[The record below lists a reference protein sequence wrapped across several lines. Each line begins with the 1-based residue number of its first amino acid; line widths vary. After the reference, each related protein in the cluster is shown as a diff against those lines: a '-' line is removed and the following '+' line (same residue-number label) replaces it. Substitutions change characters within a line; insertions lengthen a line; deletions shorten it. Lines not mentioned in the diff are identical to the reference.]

1 MLARRRVLFVLA
13 MAWREGRAAR
23 RRTFFLTVAIAVG
36 VAALVAINSFTD
48 NLRESVRQQARALLG
63 ADLALSSG
71 TRLSPRSEAL
81 LGEVTAAATVPGEAP
96 SLARVT
102 SFAAMAWVPASS
114 GTRLVQVAAVET
126 GYPFYGTIDTAP
138 AGEWGR
144 LAETG
149 GALVDSS
156 LLVALNASVGD
167 TLALGEGRLL
177 IRGTVLNVPGDVGV
191 RAAFGPRVFI
201 PAARVAETKLLT
213 FGSRARYEVFLK
225 LPAGVDAQPLADRFR
240 PALGAERV
248 NLRTVSEDQRRLND
262 TLSRLGNYLGLV
274 ALIALLLGGL
284 GVASAVHVFIKR
296 KMETVAVLRCLGA
309 SARTVLSVYLVQAA
323 VVGLLG
329 SLAGAVLGAGVQLV
343 LPRVL
348 GDFLPVDVAY
358 RLSWRALLS
367 GLGLGL
373 WVALAF
379 SLLPLLAVR
388 RVSPLAVLRRPYEE
402 DAATPAREPAQLLAV
417 LALVAT
423 VLALAVLQ
431 AGRALPGLAFAGGI
445 GAALLAL
452 WLTALASTRGVRR
465 ILVDPPSYPS
475 DTSECVGV
483 DSRST
488 GSAAFRCIAPRRWRR
503 PRLPYLWRQGL
514 ANLYRPANQTRMVV
528 LALGFG
534 CFLLS
539 TLLLVQHNLLRDLR
553 VDEGTVRPNV
563 IFFDIQPDQRAD
575 VLARLRAE
583 GFPAGPAVPIVPMRI
598 QSVKGKPVEHVL
610 GEAGTAEASR
620 GRWAFR
626 REYRSSHRDT
636 PAPSER
642 IVAGRFWRA
651 GEWRERRDAAVP
663 VSIEEGVARELGV
676 TLGDEIVWDVQG
688 VPLASKVAA
697 LRAVDWA
704 RFEPNFFIIFPE
716 GPLDEA
722 PQTFV
727 ALSRI
732 DDPGR
737 RARFQRAVVEAY
749 PNVSTLDL
757 VQVQQAVEE
766 ILGRVAL
773 AIRFMALFSLAAGA
787 VVLVG
792 AVAASRYQRVREA
805 VLLRTL
811 GATRGQLLRI
821 LLAEYASLGVLAAA
835 TAILLSAAA
844 AWALVR
850 FGFDAAFA
858 LPVPALLALAGVVVA
873 LTVVVGLLGSAEVLR
888 RPPLEVLRA
897 E

>member
-1 MLARRRVLFVLA
+1 MLVWRRVFFVLS

-23 RRTFFLTVAIAVG
+23 RRTLFLTVAIAVG

-48 NLRESVRQQARALLG
+48 GLRESVRQQARALLG

-71 TRLSPRSEAL
+71 TRLSPKTEAV
-81 LGEVTAAATVPGEAP
+81 LGEVTAAATARGEAP

-102 SFAAMAWVPASS
+102 SFAAMAWAPASP
-114 GTRLVQVAAVET
+114 GTRLVQVAAVEA

-149 GALVDSS
+149 GALVDPS
-156 LLVALNASVGD
+156 LLVSLNASVGD
-167 TLALGEGRLL
+167 TLALGEGRLV

-191 RAAFGPRVFI
+191 RAALGPRVFI

-213 FGSRARYEVFLK
+213 FGSRFLK
-225 LPAGVDAQPLADRFR
+225 LPAGADAQPLADRFR
-240 PALGAERV
+240 PTLGAERV

-274 ALIALLLGGL
+274 ALVALLLGGL

-367 GLGLGL
+367 GVALGL

-388 RVSPLAVLRRPYEE
+388 RVSPLAVLRSPFEE
-402 DAATPAREPAQLLAV
+402 ETAPPTLEPARLLAV

-423 VLALAVLQ
+423 VVALAVLQ

-445 GAALLAL
+445 GTALLAL
-452 WLTALASTRGVRR
+452 WLAAFASTRAVRR
-465 ILVDPPSYPS
+465 ILVDPPPYPS
-475 DTSECVGV
+475 
-483 DSRST
+483 
-488 GSAAFRCIAPRRWRR
+488 PRRGRETLRQAWLRALR
-503 PRLPYLWRQGL
+503 PRVPYLWRQGL

-534 CFLLS
+534 SFLLS

-553 VDEGTVRPNV
+553 VDEGTARPNV
-563 IFFDIQPDQRAD
+563 VFFDIQPDQRED
-575 VLARLRAE
+575 VLARLLAE

-598 QSVKGKPVEHVL
+598 QSVKGKPVERVL
-610 GEAGTAEASR
+610 GEAGTAEVSR

-626 REYRSSHRDT
+626 REYRSSHRDR

-642 IVAGRFWRA
+642 IVAGTFWRA
-651 GEWRERRDAAVP
+651 GEWRGRRDAAAVP

-676 TLGDEIVWDVQG
+676 ALGDEIVWDVQG
-688 VPLASKVAA
+688 VSLASRVAA

-704 RFEPNFFIIFPE
+704 RFEPNFFAIFPE
-716 GPLDEA
+716 GPLDDA

-732 DDPGR
+732 DDPAR

-757 VQVQQAVEE
+757 AQVQEAVEG

-773 AIRFMALFSLAAGA
+773 AIRFMALFSLAAGT
-787 VVLVG
+787 VILVG
-792 AVAASRYQRVREA
+792 AVAASRHQRLREA

-811 GATRGQLLRI
+811 GATRGQIFRI
-821 LLAEYASLGVLAAA
+821 LLAEYAALGVLAAA
-835 TAILLSAAA
+835 TAILLSAGA

-850 FGFDAAFA
+850 FGFDAGFA
-858 LPVPALLALAGVVVA
+858 LPLPSLLALAAGVVA
-873 LTVVVGLLGSAEVLR
+873 LTVVVGLLGSGDVLR

>member
-1 MLARRRVLFVLA
+1 MPVRRRVLFVLA

-23 RRTFFLTVAIAVG
+23 RRTLFLTVAIAVG

-71 TRLSPRSEAL
+71 TPLSPKSEAV
-81 LGEVTAAATVPGEAP
+81 LGEVRAAATVRGEAP

-102 SFAAMAWVPASS
+102 SFAAMAWAPASS
-114 GTRLVQVAAVET
+114 GTRLVQVTAVEA

-144 LAETG
+144 LAATG
-149 GALVDSS
+149 GALVDPS
-156 LLVALNASVGD
+156 LLVSLNASVGD
-167 TLALGEGRLL
+167 TLALGEGRLV

-191 RAAFGPRVFI
+191 RTAFGPRVFV

-213 FGSRARYEVFLK
+213 LGSRARYEVFLK
-225 LPAGVDAQPLADRFR
+225 LSAGVDAQRLADRFR

-262 TLSRLGNYLGLV
+262 TLSRLGNYLGMV

-309 SARTVLSVYLVQAA
+309 TARTVFSVYLVQAA
-323 VVGLLG
+323 VIGLMG

-348 GDFLPVDVAY
+348 GDLLPVDVAY

-367 GLGLGL
+367 GVALGL

-402 DAATPAREPAQLLAV
+402 DATTQAREPARLLAV

-423 VLALAVLQ
+423 VVALAVLQ

-445 GAALLAL
+445 GTALLAL
-452 WLTALASTRGVRR
+452 WLTALASTRAVRLLF
-465 ILVDPPSYPS
+465 IDPPPYPS
-475 DTSECVGV
+475 PRRGRGTLLHVRL
-483 DSRST
+483 RSL
-488 GSAAFRCIAPRRWRR
+488 APRI
-503 PRLPYLWRQGL
+503 PYLWRQGL
-514 ANLYRPANQTRMVV
+514 ANLYRPANQTGMVV

-534 CFLLS
+534 SFLLS

-563 IFFDIQPDQRAD
+563 VFFDIQPDQRED

-651 GEWRERRDAAVP
+651 GEGRERRDAAVP

-676 TLGDEIVWDVQG
+676 ALGDEIVWDVQG
-688 VPLASKVAA
+688 TSLASRVAA
-697 LRAVDWA
+697 LRSVDWA
-704 RFEPNFFIIFPE
+704 RFEPNFFAIFPE

-732 DDPGR
+732 DDPAR

-757 VQVQQAVEE
+757 LQVQQAVEG

-773 AIRFMALFSLAAGA
+773 AIRFMALFSLAAGT

-792 AVAASRYQRVREA
+792 AVAASRHQRVREA

-850 FGFDAAFA
+850 FGFDAGFA
-858 LPVPALLALAGVVVA
+858 LPVPTLLALAGGVVA

-888 RPPLEVLRA
+888 RPPLEVLRT

>member
-1 MLARRRVLFVLA
+1 MLMPVWRRVFFVLS

-71 TRLSPRSEAL
+71 TPLSPKSEAL
-81 LGEVTAAATVPGEAP
+81 LGEVMAAATVRGESP

-114 GTRLVQVAAVET
+114 GTRLVQVAAVEA

-156 LLVALNASVGD
+156 LLVALNASVG
-167 TLALGEGRLL
+167 E
-177 IRGTVLNVPGDVGV
+177 TVLNVPGDVGV
-191 RAAFGPRVFI
+191 RAAFGPRVFM

-213 FGSRARYEVFLK
+213 FGSRGRYEVFLK
-225 LPAGVDAQPLADRFR
+225 LPAGADAQPLADRFR
-240 PALGAERV
+240 PTLGAERV

-323 VVGLLG
+323 VVGLMG

-348 GDFLPVDVAY
+348 GDLLPVDVAY
-358 RLSWRALLS
+358 RLSWRALLG

-402 DAATPAREPAQLLAV
+402 DAATPTREPARLLAV

-423 VLALAVLQ
+423 VVALAVLH

-452 WLTALASTRGVRR
+452 WLTAVASTRAVRR
-465 ILVDPPSYPS
+465 FLVDPPR
-475 DTSECVGV
+475 VWL
-483 DSRST
+483 R
-488 GSAAFRCIAPRRWRR
+488 ALR
-503 PRLPYLWRQGL
+503 PRIPYLWRQGL

-563 IFFDIQPDQRAD
+563 VFFDIQPDQRAD

-598 QSVKGKPVEHVL
+598 RSVKGKPVEHVL

-642 IVAGRFWRA
+642 IVAGRSWGA

-858 LPVPALLALAGVVVA
+858 LPVPALLALAGVVVV
-873 LTVVVGLLGSAEVLR
+873 LTIVVGLLGSAEVLR

>member
-1 MLARRRVLFVLA
+1 
-13 MAWREGRAAR
+13 
-23 RRTFFLTVAIAVG
+23 
-36 VAALVAINSFTD
+36 
-48 NLRESVRQQARALLG
+48 
-63 ADLALSSG
+63 
-71 TRLSPRSEAL
+71 
-81 LGEVTAAATVPGEAP
+81 
-96 SLARVT
+96 
-102 SFAAMAWVPASS
+102 
-114 GTRLVQVAAVET
+114 
-126 GYPFYGTIDTAP
+126 
-138 AGEWGR
+138 
-144 LAETG
+144 
-149 GALVDSS
+149 
-156 LLVALNASVGD
+156 
-167 TLALGEGRLL
+167 
-177 IRGTVLNVPGDVGV
+177 
-191 RAAFGPRVFI
+191 
-201 PAARVAETKLLT
+201 
-213 FGSRARYEVFLK
+213 
-225 LPAGVDAQPLADRFR
+225 
-240 PALGAERV
+240 
-248 NLRTVSEDQRRLND
+248 
-262 TLSRLGNYLGLV
+262 
-274 ALIALLLGGL
+274 
-284 GVASAVHVFIKR
+284 
-296 KMETVAVLRCLGA
+296 
-309 SARTVLSVYLVQAA
+309 
-323 VVGLLG
+323 
-329 SLAGAVLGAGVQLV
+329 
-343 LPRVL
+343 
-348 GDFLPVDVAY
+348 
-358 RLSWRALLS
+358 
-367 GLGLGL
+367 
-373 WVALAF
+373 
-379 SLLPLLAVR
+379 
-388 RVSPLAVLRRPYEE
+388 VSPLAVLRRPYEE
-402 DAATPAREPAQLLAV
+402 DATTQAREPARLLAV

-423 VLALAVLQ
+423 VVALAILQ

-445 GAALLAL
+445 GTALLAL
-452 WLTALASTRGVRR
+452 WLTALASTRAVRR
-465 ILVDPPSYPS
+465 FLVDPPH
-475 DTSECVGV
+475 V
-483 DSRST
+483 RLR
-488 GSAAFRCIAPRRWRR
+488 ALAPRI
-503 PRLPYLWRQGL
+503 PYLWRQGL
-514 ANLYRPANQTRMVV
+514 ANLYRPANQTGMVV

-534 CFLLS
+534 SFLLS

-563 IFFDIQPDQRAD
+563 VFFDIQPDQRED

-651 GEWRERRDAAVP
+651 GEGRERRDAAVP

-676 TLGDEIVWDVQG
+676 ALGDEIVWDVQG
-688 VPLASKVAA
+688 VSLASRVAA

-704 RFEPNFFIIFPE
+704 RFEPNFFAIFPE

-732 DDPGR
+732 DDPAR

-757 VQVQQAVEE
+757 VQVQQAVEG

-773 AIRFMALFSLAAGA
+773 AIRFMALFSLAAGT

-792 AVAASRYQRVREA
+792 AVAASRHQRVREA

-858 LPVPALLALAGVVVA
+858 LPVPALLALAGGVVA
-873 LTVVVGLLGSAEVLR
+873 LTVVVGLLGSVEVLR
-888 RPPLEVLRA
+888 RPPLEVLRT

>member
-1 MLARRRVLFVLA
+1 MLMLVRRRVLFVLA

-36 VAALVAINSFTD
+36 VAALVAINSFSD

-71 TRLSPRSEAL
+71 TPLSPRSEAL
-81 LGEVTAAATVPGEAP
+81 LGEVTAAATVRGEAP

-102 SFAAMAWVPASS
+102 SFAAMAWAPASS
-114 GTRLVQVAAVET
+114 GTRLVQVAAVEA

-156 LLVALNASVGD
+156 LLVTLNASVGD
-167 TLALGEGRLL
+167 TLALGEGRLV

-191 RAAFGPRVFI
+191 RTAFGPRVFI
-201 PAARVAETKLLT
+201 PAARVGETKLLT

-225 LPAGVDAQPLADRFR
+225 LPVGVDAQPLADRFR

-323 VVGLLG
+323 VVGLIG
-329 SLAGAVLGAGVQLV
+329 SLAGAVLGAAVQLV

-348 GDFLPVDVAY
+348 GDLLPVDVAY
-358 RLSWRALLS
+358 RLSWRALLG

-402 DAATPAREPAQLLAV
+402 DAATPPREPARLLAV

-423 VLALAVLQ
+423 VVALAVLQ

-452 WLTALASTRGVRR
+452 WLTALASTRAVRLLF
-465 ILVDPPSYPS
+465 IDPPPYPS
-475 DTSECVGV
+475 
-483 DSRST
+483 
-488 GSAAFRCIAPRRWRR
+488 PRRGRGTPFQAWLRALR
-503 PRLPYLWRQGL
+503 PRVPYLWRQGL

-563 IFFDIQPDQRAD
+563 VFFDIQPDQRAD

-598 QSVKGKPVEHVL
+598 RSVKGKPVEHVL

-642 IVAGRFWRA
+642 IVAGRSWRA

-688 VPLASKVAA
+688 VSLASKVAA

-704 RFEPNFFIIFPE
+704 RFEPNFFMIFPE

-835 TAILLSAAA
+835 TAILLSTAA

-858 LPVPALLALAGVVVA
+858 LPVPALLALAGVVVV

>member
-1 MLARRRVLFVLA
+1 MLMLVRRRVLFVLA

-63 ADLALSSG
+63 ADLALSCG

-81 LGEVTAAATVPGEAP
+81 LGEVTAAATVRGEAP

-114 GTRLVQVAAVET
+114 GTRLVQVAAVEA

-167 TLALGEGRLL
+167 TLALGEGRLV

-201 PAARVAETKLLT
+201 PAARVPETKLLT

-323 VVGLLG
+323 VVGLMG
-329 SLAGAVLGAGVQLV
+329 SLVGAVLGAGVQLV

-348 GDFLPVDVAY
+348 GDLLPVDVAY
-358 RLSWRALLS
+358 RLSWRALLG

-402 DAATPAREPAQLLAV
+402 DAATPTREPARLLAV

-423 VLALAVLQ
+423 VVALAVLQ

-452 WLTALASTRGVRR
+452 WLTALASTRVVRR
-465 ILVDPPSYPS
+465 FFIDPPPY
-475 DTSECVGV
+475 
-483 DSRST
+483 RS
-488 GSAAFRCIAPRRWRR
+488 PRRGREMLFQAWLRALR
-503 PRLPYLWRQGL
+503 PRIPYLWRQGL

-534 CFLLS
+534 SFLLS

-563 IFFDIQPDQRAD
+563 VFFDIQPDQRAD

-598 QSVKGKPVEHVL
+598 RSVKGKPVEHVL

-642 IVAGRFWRA
+642 IVAGRSWRA
-651 GEWRERRDAAVP
+651 GEWRERRDDAVP

-688 VPLASKVAA
+688 VPLVSKVAA

-704 RFEPNFFIIFPE
+704 RFEPNFFMIFPE

-858 LPVPALLALAGVVVA
+858 LPVPALLALAGVVVV
-873 LTVVVGLLGSAEVLR
+873 LTIVVGLLGSAEVLR

>member
-1 MLARRRVLFVLA
+1 MPVRRRVLFVLA

-23 RRTFFLTVAIAVG
+23 RRTLFLTVAIAVG

-71 TRLSPRSEAL
+71 TPLSPKSEAV
-81 LGEVTAAATVPGEAP
+81 LGEVTAAATVRGEAP

-102 SFAAMAWVPASS
+102 SFAAMAWAPASS
-114 GTRLVQVAAVET
+114 GTRLVQVTAVEA

-144 LAETG
+144 LAATG
-149 GALVDSS
+149 GALVDPS
-156 LLVALNASVGD
+156 LLVSLNASVGD
-167 TLALGEGRLL
+167 TLALGEGRLV

-191 RAAFGPRVFI
+191 RTAFGPRVFV

-213 FGSRARYEVFLK
+213 LGSRARYEVFLK
-225 LPAGVDAQPLADRFR
+225 LSAGVDAQRLADRFR

-262 TLSRLGNYLGLV
+262 TLSRLGNYLGMV

-323 VVGLLG
+323 AVGLLG
-329 SLAGAVLGAGVQLV
+329 SLAGAGLGAGVQLV

-348 GDFLPVDVAY
+348 GDLLPVDVAY

-367 GLGLGL
+367 GVALGL

-388 RVSPLAVLRRPYEE
+388 RVSPLAVLRSPFEE
-402 DAATPAREPAQLLAV
+402 ETAPPTLEPARLLAV

-423 VLALAVLQ
+423 VVALAVLQ

-445 GAALLAL
+445 GTALLAL
-452 WLTALASTRGVRR
+452 WLAAFASTRAVRR
-465 ILVDPPSYPS
+465 ILVDPPPYPS
-475 DTSECVGV
+475 
-483 DSRST
+483 
-488 GSAAFRCIAPRRWRR
+488 PRRGRETLRQAWLRALR
-503 PRLPYLWRQGL
+503 PRVPYLWRQGL

-534 CFLLS
+534 SFLLS

-553 VDEGTVRPNV
+553 VDEGTARPNV
-563 IFFDIQPDQRAD
+563 VFFDIQPDQRED
-575 VLARLRAE
+575 VLARLLAE

-598 QSVKGKPVEHVL
+598 QSVKGKPVERVL
-610 GEAGTAEASR
+610 GEAGTAEVSR

-626 REYRSSHRDT
+626 REYRSSHRDR

-642 IVAGRFWRA
+642 IVAGTFWRA
-651 GEWRERRDAAVP
+651 GEWRGRRDAAAVP

-676 TLGDEIVWDVQG
+676 ALGDEIVWDVQG
-688 VPLASKVAA
+688 VSLASRVAA

-704 RFEPNFFIIFPE
+704 RFEPNFFAIFPE
-716 GPLDEA
+716 GPLDDA

-732 DDPGR
+732 DDPAR

-757 VQVQQAVEE
+757 AQVQEAVEG

-773 AIRFMALFSLAAGA
+773 AIRFMALFSLAAGT
-787 VVLVG
+787 VILVG
-792 AVAASRYQRVREA
+792 AVAASRHQRLREA

-811 GATRGQLLRI
+811 GATRGQIFRI
-821 LLAEYASLGVLAAA
+821 LLAEYAALGVLAAA
-835 TAILLSAAA
+835 TAILLSAGA

-850 FGFDAAFA
+850 FGFDAGFA
-858 LPVPALLALAGVVVA
+858 LPLPSLLALAAGVVA
-873 LTVVVGLLGSAEVLR
+873 LTVVVGLLGSGDVLR

>member
-1 MLARRRVLFVLA
+1 MLVRPRAWFVLA

-23 RRTFFLTVAIAVG
+23 RRTLFLTAAIAVG

-48 NLRESVRQQARALLG
+48 NLRASVREQARALLG
-63 ADLALSSG
+63 ADLVLSSG
-71 TRLSPRSEAL
+71 APLSPKSESVLAEL
-81 LGEVTAAATVPGEAP
+81 VAGAAARGEAP

-102 SFAAMAWVPASS
+102 SFAAMAWAPAST
-114 GTRLVQVAAVET
+114 GTRLVQVAAVEP

-149 GALVDSS
+149 GALVDPS
-156 LLVALNASVGD
+156 LLVSLGAAVGD
-167 TLALGEGRLL
+167 TLALGEGRLV

-191 RAAFGPRVFI
+191 RAALGPRVFL
-201 PAARVAETKLLT
+201 PAHRVAETKLLT

-225 LPAGVDAQPLADRFR
+225 LPPAVDAQRLADRFR
-240 PALGAERV
+240 PLLSAERV
-248 NLRTVSEDQRRLND
+248 NLRTISEDQRRLND

-309 SARTVLSVYLVQAA
+309 SASTVLSVYLVQVAA
-323 VVGLLG
+323 VGLLG
-329 SLAGAVLGAGVQLV
+329 SLAGGLLGTGVQLV

-348 GDFLPVDVAY
+348 GDLLPVDVAI
-358 RLSWRALLS
+358 RVSWPALLS
-367 GLGLGL
+367 GVALGL
-373 WVALAF
+373 WVALVF

-388 RVSPLAVLRRPYEE
+388 RVSPLAVLRRPYEQ
-402 DAATPAREPAQLLAV
+402 DAAPPAREPAQLLAV

-423 VLALAVLQ
+423 VAALAVLQ
-431 AGRALPGLAFAGGI
+431 AGRALAGLAFAGGI
-445 GAALLAL
+445 GIALLAL
-452 WLTALASTRGVRR
+452 WLAAIASTRALRQV
-465 ILVDPPSYPS
+465 LVDPA
-475 DTSECVGV
+475 
-483 DSRST
+483 
-488 GSAAFRCIAPRRWRR
+488 SAS

-534 CFLLS
+534 SFLLS

-553 VDEGTVRPNV
+553 VDEGTARPNV
-563 IFFDIQPDQRAD
+563 VFFDIQPDQRED

-583 GFPAGPAVPIVPMRI
+583 GFPAGDAVPIVPMRI
-598 QSVKGKPVEHVL
+598 RAVKGKAVERVL
-610 GEAGTAEASR
+610 REAATAEASR
-620 GRWAFR
+620 ERWAFR
-626 REYRSSHRDT
+626 REYRSSHRDF
-636 PAPSER
+636 AALSER

-651 GEWRERRDAAVP
+651 GEWRERPDLPVP
-663 VSIEEGVARELGV
+663 VSMEEGVARELGV
-676 TLGDEIVWDVQG
+676 RLGDEIVWDVQG
-688 VPLASKVAA
+688 VPLVSRVAS
-697 LRAVDWA
+697 LRDVDWA
-704 RFEPNFFIIFPE
+704 RFEPNFFAIFPE

-732 DDPGR
+732 DDPAR

-757 VQVQQAVEE
+757 SQVQQAVEG
-766 ILGRVAL
+766 ILGRAAL
-773 AIRFMALFSLAAGA
+773 AIRFMALFSLAAGT

-835 TAILLSAAA
+835 VAIALSAAA

-850 FGFDAAFA
+850 YGFEAGFA
-858 LPVPALLALAGVVVA
+858 LPWPALLGLGGAVVA
-873 LTVVVGLLGSAEVLR
+873 LTVVVGLLGSVEVLR

>member
-1 MLARRRVLFVLA
+1 MPVRRRVLFVLA

-23 RRTFFLTVAIAVG
+23 RRTLFLTVAIAVG

-71 TRLSPRSEAL
+71 TPLSPKSEAV
-81 LGEVTAAATVPGEAP
+81 LGEVTAAATVRGEAP

-102 SFAAMAWVPASS
+102 SFAAMAWAPASS
-114 GTRLVQVAAVET
+114 GTRLVQVTAVEA

-144 LAETG
+144 LAATG
-149 GALVDSS
+149 GALVDPS
-156 LLVALNASVGD
+156 LLVSLNASVGD
-167 TLALGEGRLL
+167 TLALGEGRLV

-191 RAAFGPRVFI
+191 RTAFGPRVFV

-213 FGSRARYEVFLK
+213 LGSRARYEVFLK
-225 LPAGVDAQPLADRFR
+225 LSAGVDAQRLADRFR

-262 TLSRLGNYLGLV
+262 TLSRLGNYLGMV

-309 SARTVLSVYLVQAA
+309 TARTVFSVYLVQAA
-323 VVGLLG
+323 VIGLMG

-348 GDFLPVDVAY
+348 GDLLPVDVAY

-367 GLGLGL
+367 GVALGL

-402 DAATPAREPAQLLAV
+402 DATTQAREPARLLAV

-423 VLALAVLQ
+423 VVALAVLQ

-445 GAALLAL
+445 GTALLAL

-465 ILVDPPSYPS
+465 ILVDPPSYPP
-475 DTSECVGV
+475 
-483 DSRST
+483 
-488 GSAAFRCIAPRRWRR
+488 PRRGEGTLLQIRLR
-503 PRLPYLWRQGL
+503 VLPPRLPYLWRQGL
-514 ANLYRPANQTRMVV
+514 ANLYRPANQTGMVV

-534 CFLLS
+534 SFLLS

-563 IFFDIQPDQRAD
+563 VFFDIQPDQRED

-651 GEWRERRDAAVP
+651 GEGRERRDAAVP

-676 TLGDEIVWDVQG
+676 ALGDEIVWDVQG
-688 VPLASKVAA
+688 TSLASRVAA
-697 LRAVDWA
+697 LRSVDWA
-704 RFEPNFFIIFPE
+704 RFEPNFFAIFPE

-732 DDPGR
+732 DDPAR

-757 VQVQQAVEE
+757 VQVQQAVEG

-773 AIRFMALFSLAAGA
+773 AIRFMALFSLAAGT

-792 AVAASRYQRVREA
+792 AVAASRHQRVREA

-858 LPVPALLALAGVVVA
+858 LPVPALLALAGGVVA
-873 LTVVVGLLGSAEVLR
+873 LTVVVGLLGSVEVLR

>member
-1 MLARRRVLFVLA
+1 MLGRRRVFFVLA

-23 RRTFFLTVAIAVG
+23 RRTLFLTVAIGVG

-48 NLRESVRQQARALLG
+48 NLRASVRQQARALLG
-63 ADLALSSG
+63 ADLVLSSG
-71 TRLSPRSEAL
+71 TRLSPRSESVLAEL
-81 LGEVTAAATVPGEAP
+81 TAGATLRGEAP
-96 SLARVT
+96 CLARVT
-102 SFAAMAWVPASS
+102 SFAAMAWVPAST
-114 GTRLVQVAAVET
+114 GTRLVQVAAVEA

-138 AGEWGR
+138 AAEWGR

-149 GALVDSS
+149 GALVDPS
-156 LLVALNASVGD
+156 LLASLGASVGD
-167 TLALGEGRLL
+167 TLALGEARFVIG
-177 IRGTVLNVPGDVGV
+177 GTVLNVPGDVGV
-191 RAAFGPRVFI
+191 RAALGPRVFL
-201 PAARVAETKLLT
+201 PARRVAETKLLT
-213 FGSRARYEVFLK
+213 FGSRARYEVFLR
-225 LPAGVDAQPLADRFR
+225 LPPGADAQRLADRFR
-240 PALGAERV
+240 PVLGAERV

-309 SARTVLSVYLVQAA
+309 SAETVLLVYLVQAA

-329 SLAGAVLGAGVQLV
+329 SLAGGLLGTGVQLA

-348 GDFLPVDVAY
+348 GDLLPVEVAY
-358 RLSWRALLS
+358 RVSWPTLVS
-367 GLGLGL
+367 GVVLGI
-373 WVALAF
+373 WVALVF

-388 RVSPLAVLRRPYEE
+388 RVSPLAVLRRPYE
-402 DAATPAREPAQLLAV
+402 DAATPAREPARLLAV

-423 VLALAVLQ
+423 VVALAVLQ
-431 AGRALPGLAFAGGI
+431 AGRALAGLAFAGGI
-445 GAALLAL
+445 GTALLAL
-452 WLTALASTRGVRR
+452 WLAPLASTRAVRR
-465 ILVDPPSYPS
+465 FLVEPPPHPS
-475 DTSECVGV
+475 
-483 DSRST
+483 
-488 GSAAFRCIAPRRWRR
+488 APRI
-503 PRLPYLWRQGL
+503 PYLWRQGL

-534 CFLLS
+534 SFLLS

-553 VDEGTVRPNV
+553 VDEGTARPNV
-563 IFFDIQPDQRAD
+563 VFFDIQPDQRED

-583 GFPAGPAVPIVPMRI
+583 GVPAGNAVPIVPMRI
-598 QSVKGKPVEHVL
+598 QAVKGKRVEHVL
-610 GEAGTAEASR
+610 GEAVTAEASR
-620 GRWAFR
+620 ERWAFR
-626 REYRSSHRDT
+626 REYRSSYRDIA
-636 PAPSER
+636 APSER

-651 GEWRERRDAAVP
+651 GEWRERRDVPVP

-676 TLGDEIVWDVQG
+676 RLGDEIVWDVQG
-688 VPLASKVAA
+688 VALVSRVAS
-697 LRAVDWA
+697 LRDVDWA
-704 RFEPNFFIIFPE
+704 RFEPNFFAIFPE

-732 DDPGR
+732 DDPAR

-749 PNVSTLDL
+749 PNISALDL
-757 VQVQQAVEE
+757 AQVQQAVEA
-766 ILGRVAL
+766 ILGRAAL

-821 LLAEYASLGVLAAA
+821 LLAEYASLGALAAA
-835 TAILLSAAA
+835 AAIVLSAAA
-844 AWALVR
+844 AWALLR
-850 FGFDAAFA
+850 FGFEAGFAF
-858 LPVPALLALAGVVVA
+858 PWPALVALAGGVVA
-873 LTVVVGLLGSAEVLR
+873 LTVAVGLLGSVEVLR

>member
-1 MLARRRVLFVLA
+1 MPVRRRVLFVLA

-23 RRTFFLTVAIAVG
+23 RRTLFLTVAIAVG

-71 TRLSPRSEAL
+71 TPLSPKSEAV
-81 LGEVTAAATVPGEAP
+81 LGEVTAAATVRGEAP

-102 SFAAMAWVPASS
+102 SFAAMAWAPASS
-114 GTRLVQVAAVET
+114 GTRLVQVTAVEA

-144 LAETG
+144 LAATG
-149 GALVDSS
+149 GALVDPS
-156 LLVALNASVGD
+156 LLVSLNASVGD
-167 TLALGEGRLL
+167 TLALGEGRLV

-191 RAAFGPRVFI
+191 RTAFGPRVFV

-213 FGSRARYEVFLK
+213 LGSRARYEVFLK
-225 LPAGVDAQPLADRFR
+225 LSAGVDAQRLADRFR

-262 TLSRLGNYLGLV
+262 TLSRLGNYLGMV

-309 SARTVLSVYLVQAA
+309 TARTVFSVYLVQAA
-323 VVGLLG
+323 VIGLMG
-329 SLAGAVLGAGVQLV
+329 SLAGAILGAGVQLV

-348 GDFLPVDVAY
+348 GDLLPVDVAY

-367 GLGLGL
+367 GVALGL

-402 DAATPAREPAQLLAV
+402 DATTQAREPARLLAV

-423 VLALAVLQ
+423 VVALAVLQ

-445 GAALLAL
+445 GTALLAL

-465 ILVDPPSYPS
+465 ILVDPPSYPP
-475 DTSECVGV
+475 
-483 DSRST
+483 
-488 GSAAFRCIAPRRWRR
+488 PRRGEGTLLQIRLR
-503 PRLPYLWRQGL
+503 VLPPRLPYLWRQGL
-514 ANLYRPANQTRMVV
+514 ANLYRPANQTGMVV

-534 CFLLS
+534 SFLLS

-563 IFFDIQPDQRAD
+563 VFFDIQPDQRED

-651 GEWRERRDAAVP
+651 GEGRERRDAAVP

-676 TLGDEIVWDVQG
+676 ALGDEIVWDVQG
-688 VPLASKVAA
+688 TSLASRVAA
-697 LRAVDWA
+697 LRSVDWA
-704 RFEPNFFIIFPE
+704 RFEPNFFAIFPE

-732 DDPGR
+732 DDPAR

-757 VQVQQAVEE
+757 VQVQQAVEG

-773 AIRFMALFSLAAGA
+773 AIRFMALFSLAAGT

-792 AVAASRYQRVREA
+792 AVAASRHQRVREA

-858 LPVPALLALAGVVVA
+858 LPVPALLALAGGVVA
-873 LTVVVGLLGSAEVLR
+873 LTVVVGLLGSVEVLR

>member
-1 MLARRRVLFVLA
+1 LFVLA

-23 RRTFFLTVAIAVG
+23 RRTLFLTVAIAVG

-71 TRLSPRSEAL
+71 TPLSPKSEAV
-81 LGEVTAAATVPGEAP
+81 LGEVTAAATVRGEAP

-102 SFAAMAWVPASS
+102 SFAAMAWAPASS
-114 GTRLVQVAAVET
+114 GTRLVQVTAVEA

-144 LAETG
+144 LAATG
-149 GALVDSS
+149 GALVDPS
-156 LLVALNASVGD
+156 LLVSLNASVGD
-167 TLALGEGRLL
+167 TLALGEGRLV

-191 RAAFGPRVFI
+191 RTAFGPRVFV

-213 FGSRARYEVFLK
+213 LGSRARYEVFLK
-225 LPAGVDAQPLADRFR
+225 LSAGVDAQRLADRFR

-262 TLSRLGNYLGLV
+262 TLSRLGNYLGMV

-309 SARTVLSVYLVQAA
+309 TARTVFSVYLVQAA
-323 VVGLLG
+323 VIGLMG
-329 SLAGAVLGAGVQLV
+329 SLAGAILGAGVQLV

-348 GDFLPVDVAY
+348 GDLLPVDVAY

-367 GLGLGL
+367 GVALGL

-402 DAATPAREPAQLLAV
+402 DATTQAREPARLLAV

-423 VLALAVLQ
+423 VVALAVLQ

-445 GAALLAL
+445 GTALLAL

-465 ILVDPPSYPS
+465 ILVDPPSYPP
-475 DTSECVGV
+475 
-483 DSRST
+483 
-488 GSAAFRCIAPRRWRR
+488 PRRGEGTLLQIRLR
-503 PRLPYLWRQGL
+503 VLPPRLPYLWRQGL
-514 ANLYRPANQTRMVV
+514 ANLYRPANQTGMVV

-534 CFLLS
+534 SFLLS

-563 IFFDIQPDQRAD
+563 VFFDIQPDQRED

-651 GEWRERRDAAVP
+651 GEGRERRDAAVP

-676 TLGDEIVWDVQG
+676 ALGDEIVWDVQG
-688 VPLASKVAA
+688 TSLASRVAA
-697 LRAVDWA
+697 LRSVDWA
-704 RFEPNFFIIFPE
+704 RFEPNFFAIFPE

-732 DDPGR
+732 DDPAR

-757 VQVQQAVEE
+757 VQVQQAVEG

-773 AIRFMALFSLAAGA
+773 AIRFMALFSLAAGT

-792 AVAASRYQRVREA
+792 AVAASRHQRVREA

-858 LPVPALLALAGVVVA
+858 LPVPALLALAGGVVA
-873 LTVVVGLLGSAEVLR
+873 LTVVVGLLGSVEVLR

>member
-1 MLARRRVLFVLA
+1 MPVRRRVLFVLA

-23 RRTFFLTVAIAVG
+23 RRTLFLTVAIAVG

-71 TRLSPRSEAL
+71 TPLSPKSEAV
-81 LGEVTAAATVPGEAP
+81 LGEVTAAATVRGEAP

-102 SFAAMAWVPASS
+102 SFAAMAWAPASS
-114 GTRLVQVAAVET
+114 GTRLVQVTAVEA

-144 LAETG
+144 LAATG
-149 GALVDSS
+149 GALVDPS
-156 LLVALNASVGD
+156 LLVSLNASVGD
-167 TLALGEGRLL
+167 TLALGEGRLV

-191 RAAFGPRVFI
+191 RTAFGPRVFV

-213 FGSRARYEVFLK
+213 LGSRARYEVFLK
-225 LPAGVDAQPLADRFR
+225 LSAGVDAQRLADRFR

-262 TLSRLGNYLGLV
+262 TLSRLGNYLGMV

-309 SARTVLSVYLVQAA
+309 TARTVFSVYLVQAA
-323 VVGLLG
+323 VIGLMG

-348 GDFLPVDVAY
+348 GDLLPVDVAY

-367 GLGLGL
+367 GVALGL

-402 DAATPAREPAQLLAV
+402 DATTQAREPARLLAV

-423 VLALAVLQ
+423 VVALAILQ

-445 GAALLAL
+445 GTALLAL
-452 WLTALASTRGVRR
+452 WLTALASTRAVRR
-465 ILVDPPSYPS
+465 FLVDPPH
-475 DTSECVGV
+475 V
-483 DSRST
+483 RLR
-488 GSAAFRCIAPRRWRR
+488 ALAPRI
-503 PRLPYLWRQGL
+503 PYLWRQGL
-514 ANLYRPANQTRMVV
+514 ANLYRPANQTGMVV

-534 CFLLS
+534 SFLLS

-563 IFFDIQPDQRAD
+563 VFFDIQPDQRED

-651 GEWRERRDAAVP
+651 GEGRERRDAAVP

-676 TLGDEIVWDVQG
+676 ALGDEIVWDVQG
-688 VPLASKVAA
+688 VSLASRVAA

-704 RFEPNFFIIFPE
+704 RFEPNFFAIFPE

-732 DDPGR
+732 DDPAR

-757 VQVQQAVEE
+757 VQVQKAVEG

-773 AIRFMALFSLAAGA
+773 AIRFMALFSLAAGT

-792 AVAASRYQRVREA
+792 AVAASRHQRVREA

-858 LPVPALLALAGVVVA
+858 LPVPALLALAGGVVA
-873 LTVVVGLLGSAEVLR
+873 LTVVVGLLGSVEVLR
-888 RPPLEVLRA
+888 RPPLEVLRT

>member
-1 MLARRRVLFVLA
+1 MPVRRRVSFVLA

-23 RRTFFLTVAIAVG
+23 RRTLFLTVAIAVG

-71 TRLSPRSEAL
+71 TPLSPKSEAV
-81 LGEVTAAATVPGEAP
+81 LGEVTAAATVRGEAP

-102 SFAAMAWVPASS
+102 SFAAMAWAPASS
-114 GTRLVQVAAVET
+114 GTRLVQVTAVEA

-144 LAETG
+144 LAATG
-149 GALVDSS
+149 GALVDPS
-156 LLVALNASVGD
+156 LLVSLNASVGD
-167 TLALGEGRLL
+167 TLALGEGRLV

-191 RAAFGPRVFI
+191 RTAFGPRVFV

-213 FGSRARYEVFLK
+213 LGSRARYEVFLK
-225 LPAGVDAQPLADRFR
+225 LSAGVDAQRLADRFR

-262 TLSRLGNYLGLV
+262 TLSRLGNYLGMV

-309 SARTVLSVYLVQAA
+309 TARTVFSVYLVQAA
-323 VVGLLG
+323 VIGLMG
-329 SLAGAVLGAGVQLV
+329 SLAGAILGAGVQLV

-348 GDFLPVDVAY
+348 GDLLPVDVAY

-367 GLGLGL
+367 GVALGL

-402 DAATPAREPAQLLAV
+402 DATTQAREPARLLAV

-423 VLALAVLQ
+423 VVALAVLQ

-445 GAALLAL
+445 GTALLAL
-452 WLTALASTRGVRR
+452 WLTALASTRGVRLF
-465 ILVDPPSYPS
+465 LVDPPPYPS
-475 DTSECVGV
+475 
-483 DSRST
+483 
-488 GSAAFRCIAPRRWRR
+488 PRRGRGMLRHVWLRALR
-503 PRLPYLWRQGL
+503 PRIPYLWRQGL
-514 ANLYRPANQTRMVV
+514 ANLYRPANQTGMVV

-534 CFLLS
+534 SFLLS

-563 IFFDIQPDQRAD
+563 VFFDIQPDQRED

-651 GEWRERRDAAVP
+651 GEGRERRDAAVP

-676 TLGDEIVWDVQG
+676 ALGDEIVWDVQG
-688 VPLASKVAA
+688 TSLASRVAA
-697 LRAVDWA
+697 LRSVDWA
-704 RFEPNFFIIFPE
+704 RFEPNFFAIFPE

-732 DDPGR
+732 DDPAR

-757 VQVQQAVEE
+757 VQVQQAVEG

-773 AIRFMALFSLAAGA
+773 AIRFMALFSLAAGT

-792 AVAASRYQRVREA
+792 AVAASRHQRVREA

-850 FGFDAAFA
+850 FGFDAGFA
-858 LPVPALLALAGVVVA
+858 LPVPALLALAGGVVA

-888 RPPLEVLRA
+888 RPPLEVLRT

>member
-1 MLARRRVLFVLA
+1 MPVRRRVLFVLA

-23 RRTFFLTVAIAVG
+23 RRTLFLTVAIAVG

-71 TRLSPRSEAL
+71 TPLSPKSEAV
-81 LGEVTAAATVPGEAP
+81 LGEVTAAATVRGEAP

-102 SFAAMAWVPASS
+102 SFAAMAWAPASS
-114 GTRLVQVAAVET
+114 GTRLVQVTAVEA

-144 LAETG
+144 LAATG
-149 GALVDSS
+149 GALVDPS
-156 LLVALNASVGD
+156 LLVSLNASVGD
-167 TLALGEGRLL
+167 TLALGEGRLV

-191 RAAFGPRVFI
+191 RTAFGPRVFV

-213 FGSRARYEVFLK
+213 LGSRARYEVFLK
-225 LPAGVDAQPLADRFR
+225 LSAGVDAQRLADRFR

-262 TLSRLGNYLGLV
+262 TLSRLGNYLGMV

-309 SARTVLSVYLVQAA
+309 TARTVFSVYLVQAA
-323 VVGLLG
+323 VIGLMG

-348 GDFLPVDVAY
+348 GDLLPVDVAY

-367 GLGLGL
+367 GVALGL

-402 DAATPAREPAQLLAV
+402 DATTQAREPARLLAV

-423 VLALAVLQ
+423 VVALAVLQ

-445 GAALLAL
+445 GTALLAL

-465 ILVDPPSYPS
+465 ILVDPPSYPP
-475 DTSECVGV
+475 
-483 DSRST
+483 
-488 GSAAFRCIAPRRWRR
+488 PRRGEGTLLQIRLR
-503 PRLPYLWRQGL
+503 VLPPRLPYLWRQGL
-514 ANLYRPANQTRMVV
+514 ANLYRPANQTGMVV

-534 CFLLS
+534 SFLLS

-563 IFFDIQPDQRAD
+563 VFFDIQPDQRED

-651 GEWRERRDAAVP
+651 GEGRERRDAAVP

-676 TLGDEIVWDVQG
+676 ALGDEIVWDVQG
-688 VPLASKVAA
+688 TSLPSRVAA
-697 LRAVDWA
+697 LRSVDWA
-704 RFEPNFFIIFPE
+704 RFEPNFFAIFPE

-732 DDPGR
+732 DDPAR

-757 VQVQQAVEE
+757 VQVQQAVEG

-773 AIRFMALFSLAAGA
+773 AIRFMALFSLAAGT

-792 AVAASRYQRVREA
+792 AVAASRHQRVREA

-858 LPVPALLALAGVVVA
+858 LPVPALLALAGGVVA
-873 LTVVVGLLGSAEVLR
+873 LTVVVGLLGSVEVLR